1 MLNRRSKRRY
11 VCILHEGEANF
22 SVNAIKKRYCELFG
36 SIGTEK
42 AAIRLVRSNANRAI
56 IKCRLDQ
63 LDNVLVA
70 ITFTC
75 PSMLVLDVSGSI
87 KRLQLRKREFKES
100 NEEITL

>member
-11 VCILHEGEANF
+11 VCILHVCEAND
-22 SVNAIKKRYCELFG
+22 SVNAIKKRYSELFG

-42 AAIRLVRSNANRAI
+42 AAIKLVRSNANRAI
-56 IKCRLDQ
+56 IKCRLEE

-75 PSMLVLDVSGSI
+75 PSPLVLDVSGSI
-87 KRLQLRKREFKES
+87 KRLQFRKGEVKEA
-100 NEEITL
+100 NEAILL

>member
-11 VCILHEGEANF
+11 VCILHQGEANF

-42 AAIRLVRSNANRAI
+42 AAIRLVRSNYNRTI
-56 IKCRLDQ
+56 ISCRLEQ
-63 LDNVLVA
+63 VNNVLVA

-75 PSMLVLDVSGSI
+75 PSLLVLDVSGSI
-87 KRLQLRKREFKES
+87 KRLQLRKREFMQS
-100 NEEITL
+100 NEVITL